1 MKIQMSLMLS
11 ETVGGGEH
19 KNRARMVERCRS
31 KRGVKLK
38 SLQQPGSEVGWFV
51 RRKIYRNRSE
61 RSRDDDREE
70 RKDWLY
76 KIKGEKKNGYRL
88 NRRAS
93 ACTTFHRHMARD
105 FCE

>member
-1 MKIQMSLMLS
+1 MCFIQIQMSLMLS
-11 ETVGGGEH
+11 ETVEGGEH
-19 KNRARMVERCRS
+19 KNRARMAERCRS

-38 SLQQPGSEVGWFV
+38 SLQLPRSEAGWFV

-76 KIKGEKKNGYRL
+76 KIKGGGKKK
-88 NRRAS
+88 
-93 ACTTFHRHMARD
+93 TVTD
-105 FCE
+105 